1 MQFNVT
7 HPDEGMAAIFSDIRF
22 REAVS
27 LSLDRDEI
35 QDLVMLGEGTIAQ
48 GTRFDP
54 ATEDWISDEI
64 LEYKTE
70 YDPDRSREL
79 LDEMGLID
87 TDGDGYRERPD
98 GSQFLIQNIYT
109 EQYGPIRLNELWQA
123 YFKDIGLQMTLK
135 EVSSDEFRTLQ
146 GNNNHHMVMNRG
158 QYPALDPAMFKL
170 NA

>member
-1 MQFNVT
+1 
-7 HPDEGMAAIFSDIRF
+7 
-22 REAVS
+22 
-27 LSLDRDEI
+27 
-35 QDLVMLGEGTIAQ
+35 MLGEGTIAQ

-109 EQYGPIRLNELWQA
+109 ENSMAQ
-123 YFKDIGLQMTLK
+123 FD
-135 EVSSDEFRTLQ
+135 
-146 GNNNHHMVMNRG
+146 
-158 QYPALDPAMFKL
+158 
-170 NA
+170 